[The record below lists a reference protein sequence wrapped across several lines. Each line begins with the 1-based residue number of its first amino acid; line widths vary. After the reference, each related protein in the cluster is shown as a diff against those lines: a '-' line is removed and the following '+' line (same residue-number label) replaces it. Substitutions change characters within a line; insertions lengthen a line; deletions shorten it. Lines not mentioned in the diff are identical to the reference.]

1 MAILYQH
8 LYGPVP
14 SRRFGRSLGI
24 DLMPHK
30 ACCLDCIF
38 CQLGPTHRK
47 TLTPQNYVSTEQ
59 VKNELESWYQKNG
72 KADYIALSGSG
83 EPTLHAAFGEVL
95 ATVKAFKQIPTALL
109 SNGALFYRE
118 EVRQAASQADVVKIS
133 LSAWDQASFEG
144 VNRSHPRLQFHRMLA
159 GQKAFRR
166 EFEGE
171 LWLEV
176 FLVRGFNSLPEQVRK
191 IAALAR
197 EIAPDRIH
205 LNTVTR
211 PPSEGFAMPVTHA
224 HMQPLTELFEPQA
237 EIISEFIPKETP
249 SMEAD
254 QESIMA
260 ILKRRPCTSRQI
272 ADVCGLHFY
281 EVAKHLTALMKANQV
296 RTEPRDG
303 AVYYVDAER
312 EVRQ

>member
-1 MAILYQH
+1 MSNRYQY

-24 DLMPHK
+24 DLIPHK

-47 TLTPQNYVSTEQ
+47 TITPQTYVATDQ
-59 VKNELESWYQKNG
+59 IKAELERWYREHGQ
-72 KADYIALSGSG
+72 ADYIALSGSG

-95 ATVKAFKQIPTALL
+95 ATVKAFKAIPAALL
-109 SNGALFYRE
+109 SNGALFHRE
-118 EVRQAASQADVVKIS
+118 EVRQAARQADVVKIS
-133 LSAWDQASFEG
+133 LSAWDQWSFEWI
-144 VNRSHPRLQFHRMLA
+144 NRPHPRLSFDRMMA
-159 GQKAFRR
+159 GHKAFRR

-176 FLVRGFNSLPEQVRK
+176 FLVLGFNSRPEEVRK
-191 IAALAR
+191 IADRAR

-211 PPSEGFAMPVTHA
+211 PPSEGLAMPVTHA
-224 HMQPLTELFEPQA
+224 HMQPLTELFEPPA
-237 EIISEFIPKETP
+237 EIISEFAPHATP
-249 SMEAD
+249 SMGAD

-281 EVAKHLTALMKANQV
+281 EVTKYLAALIKANQV
-296 RTEPRDG
+296 RTESRSG
-303 AVYYVDAER
+303 AIYYVDADR
-312 EVRQ
+312 EVCR